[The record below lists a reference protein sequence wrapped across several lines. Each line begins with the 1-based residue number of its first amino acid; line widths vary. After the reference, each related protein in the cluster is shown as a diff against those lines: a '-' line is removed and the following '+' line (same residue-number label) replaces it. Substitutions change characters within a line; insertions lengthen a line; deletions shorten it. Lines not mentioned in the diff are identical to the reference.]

1 MGNKSEDL
9 NIQIQYKLIEEL
21 KKTNE
26 DLQLKIKDEQAIG
39 NKLKSTVAH
48 LNLVNEFAQL
58 IQKAN
63 NTSDIVWAITENAI
77 SKLGFEDCVIYLINE
92 EDNNLIV

>member
-48 LNLVNEFAQL
+48 LNLVNEFVFVFFL
-58 IQKAN
+58 
-63 NTSDIVWAITENAI
+63 
-77 SKLGFEDCVIYLINE
+77 
-92 EDNNLIV
+92 

>member
-1 MGNKSEDL
+1 MFVSNGKNEDL

-39 NKLKSTVAH
+39 NKLKSTIAH

-63 NTSDIVWAITENAI
+63 NTSDIVWAITKMQSLNWDL
-77 SKLGFEDCVIYLINE
+77 K
-92 EDNNLIV
+92 IVSFT

>member
-26 DLQLKIKDEQAIG
+26 DLQLKIKE
-39 NKLKSTVAH
+39 KS
-48 LNLVNEFAQL
+48 NW
-58 IQKAN
+58 K
-63 NTSDIVWAITENAI
+63 
-77 SKLGFEDCVIYLINE
+77 
-92 EDNNLIV
+92 

>member
-63 NTSDIVWAITENAI
+63 NTSDIVWAITEKAI
-77 SKLGFEDCVIYLINE
+77 SKRN
-92 EDNNLIV
+92 

>member
-77 SKLGFEDCVIYLINE
+77 SKLGFEILPMMS
-92 EDNNLIV
+92 